1 VPIITQIK
9 PQKNQQRFNIY
20 LDGKFAFTLSAEALI
35 KAGLKVNQKISQKK
49 AVRLNE
55 QDNKDKLYEKVLR
68 FLSYRPRS
76 EKEIRDYL
84 KKKNASQ
91 KTSKAIIKKL
101 KKLELIDD
109 RSFALW
115 WIQQRSSFR
124 PRGRRALWFELKQ
137 KGIDQEIIK
146 DSLFSD
152 KKELVLAKKAAQKK
166 AKFLKNLEFLAFRQK
181 MTGFLARRGFDWETI
196 KKVLEELKKKE

>member
-9 PQKNQQRFNIY
+9 PQKNQKRFNIY
-20 LDGKFAFTLSAEALI
+20 LDGKFAFALSAEALI

-166 AKFLKNLEFLAFRQK
+166 AKFLKNLESLAFRQK